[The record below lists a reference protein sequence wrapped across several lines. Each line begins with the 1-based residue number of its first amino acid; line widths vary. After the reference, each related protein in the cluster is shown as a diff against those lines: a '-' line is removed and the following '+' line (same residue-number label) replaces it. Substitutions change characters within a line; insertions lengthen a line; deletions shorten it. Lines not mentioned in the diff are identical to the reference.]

1 MWANSAGNAAL
12 ETWFGPYLDLD
23 GDRRVEF
30 RDAGRDANH
39 LHLPERDATVGFAV
53 ELRWEDSWRGATTTL
68 ELFVYDGDTGD
79 IVGSS
84 KDLQSGGPGD
94 DPHEYVRLVAGPSP
108 VPSVAV
114 GKTGSFTLTV
124 SGAGATGGVPVATA
138 PAPLG
143 DNLQWVA
150 RYDNTTNMWFVY
162 DLSGTFSLSDL
173 PPNMTGVPYSES
185 IGDLTHI
192 QSGDITWIK
201 VSETQ
206 TATLGGETRTF
217 HAGLTLFVWP

>member
-1 MWANSAGNAAL
+1 MVLESQEAETVLYLRKGAGVTSGDTVQDGFNDGESEYNYRRASIEQSLAA
-12 ETWFGPYLDLD
+12 ETYTI
-23 GDRRVEF
+23 E
-30 RDAGRDANH
+30 
-39 LHLPERDATVGFAV
+39 
-53 ELRWEDSWRGATTTL
+53 ATT
-68 ELFVYDGDTGD
+68 Y
-79 IVGSS
+79 
-84 KDLQSGGPGD
+84 
-94 DPHEYVRLVAGPSP
+94 A
-108 VPSVAV
+108 A

-150 RYDNTTNMWFVY
+150 RYDNTINIWFVY
-162 DLSGTFSLSDL
+162 DLSGTFSLSDP

-201 VSETQ
+201 VSEPKRQ
-206 TATLGGETRTF
+206 PWVEKHVPSMQDSPFSFGRKIE
-217 HAGLTLFVWP
+217 